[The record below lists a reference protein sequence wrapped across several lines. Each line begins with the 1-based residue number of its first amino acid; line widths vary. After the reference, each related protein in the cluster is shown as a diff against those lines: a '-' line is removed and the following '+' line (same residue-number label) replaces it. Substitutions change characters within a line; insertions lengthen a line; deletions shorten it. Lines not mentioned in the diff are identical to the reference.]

1 MDPFYTRKGDE
12 GYSSLLGE
20 GKYLKTDLRFDI
32 LGTIDEASAAL
43 GLARSFS
50 HSEKIK
56 SLILKIQADLS
67 LLMAEI
73 AATPANREKFKFT
86 QRGNVEWVEDTIHDL
101 EKEVVAPE
109 TFIFSGD
116 CTSGAAV
123 DLARTIFRRV
133 ERLMVGY
140 AQENLTLN
148 TESLHYVNR
157 LSSLC
162 YVIELFEVQCSNQ

>member
-1 MDPFYTRKGDE
+1 MDPFFTRKGDE

-43 GLARSFS
+43 GLARSLS

-56 SLILKIQADLS
+56 FIILKIQADLS
-67 LLMAEI
+67 HLMGEI
-73 AATPANREKFKFT
+73 AATPANREKYQFT
-86 QRGNVEWVEDTIHDL
+86 HRENVEWVEDTIHEL
-101 EKEVVAPE
+101 EREVAAPE
-109 TFIFSGD
+109 AFIFPGD
-116 CTSGAAV
+116 CSSGAAV
-123 DLARTIFRRV
+123 DLARTIIRRV

-140 AQENLTLN
+140 AQGNQSMN
-148 TESLHYVNR
+148 TESLHYLNR

-162 YVIELFEVQCSNQ
+162 YIIELFEVQSSKQ